1 MVSHLMSDQLVLD
14 VEDFVALIAVQLS
27 ILVVDE
33 DVLLQPGKEKTQG
46 IRIQLTL
53 KFRDEYIATLTNTM

>member
-1 MVSHLMSDQLVLD
+1 MSDQLVLD

-46 IRIQLTL
+46 IRVQANSSVQ
-53 KFRDEYIATLTNTM
+53 R